1 MPGQTILVVDDNAT
15 NVKLV
20 RDVLQFKGYKPIVAD
35 SGESAV
41 AAARAHSPALVLMD
55 VQLPGM
61 SGTEAM
67 KILKAD
73 AATRHIPIIALTAL
87 AMKGAEE
94 GLLAEGFDAYISK
107 PVSIKQ
113 LLEMVQG
120 KVN

>member
-20 RDVLQFKGYKPIVAD
+20 RDVLQFKGYAPVVAD
-35 SGESAV
+35 TGESAV
-41 AAARAHSPALVLMD
+41 AAARAHLPALVLMD

-73 AATRHIPIIALTAL
+73 AATKHIPIIALTAL

-94 GLLAEGFDAYISK
+94 GLLAEGFDGYISK
-107 PVSIKQ
+107 PISLKQ
-113 LLEMVQG
+113 LLELVQAR
-120 KVN
+120 VT

>member
-20 RDVLQFKGYKPIVAD
+20 RDVLQFKGYAPIVAD
-35 SGESAV
+35 TGESAV
-41 AAARAHSPALVLMD
+41 AAARAHLPALVLMD

-73 AATRHIPIIALTAL
+73 AATKHIPIIALTAL

-94 GLLAEGFDAYISK
+94 GLLAEGFDGYISK
-107 PVSIKQ
+107 PISLKQ
-113 LLEMVQG
+113 LLELVQAR
-120 KVN
+120 VT

>member
-20 RDVLQFKGYKPIVAD
+20 RDVLQFKGYAPIVAD
-35 SGESAV
+35 TGESAV
-41 AAARAHSPALVLMD
+41 AAARAHLPALVLMD
-55 VQLPGM
+55 VQLPGI

-94 GLLAEGFDAYISK
+94 GLLAEGFDGYISK
-107 PVSIKQ
+107 PISLKQ
-113 LLEMVQG
+113 LLELVQTR
-120 KVN
+120 VS

>member
-20 RDVLQFKGYKPIVAD
+20 RDVLEFKGYAPIVAD
-35 SGESAV
+35 TGESAV
-41 AAARAHSPALVLMD
+41 AAARAHLPALVLMD
-55 VQLPGM
+55 VQLPGI

-94 GLLAEGFDAYISK
+94 GLLAEGFDGYISK
-107 PVSIKQ
+107 PISLKQ
-113 LLEMVQG
+113 LLELVQTR
-120 KVN
+120 VS

>member
-20 RDVLQFKGYKPIVAD
+20 RDVLQFKGYAPVVAD
-35 SGESAV
+35 TGESAV
-41 AAARAHSPALVLMD
+41 AAARAHLPALVLMD

-94 GLLAEGFDAYISK
+94 GLLAEGFDGYISK
-107 PVSIKQ
+107 PISLKQ
-113 LLEMVQG
+113 LLELVQAR
-120 KVN
+120 VT